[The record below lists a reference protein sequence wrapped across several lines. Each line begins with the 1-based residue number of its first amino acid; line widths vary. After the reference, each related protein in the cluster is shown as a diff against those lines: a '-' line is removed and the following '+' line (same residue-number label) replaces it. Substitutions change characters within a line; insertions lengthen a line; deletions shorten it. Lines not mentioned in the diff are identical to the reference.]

1 MWKAIADNWSSLDW
15 FKVDTRAARECYGV
29 IKAHFEPKEKEELSA
44 FEINPEVK
52 PLDTALEEL
61 REREY
66 AKIFEM
72 EDGKAKE
79 DQELAQSIRRQEVVE
94 NFAETWVRKLEKK
107 RRGYRGKYK
116 KKIQKFM

>member
-1 MWKAIADNWSSLDW
+1 
-15 FKVDTRAARECYGV
+15 
-29 IKAHFEPKEKEELSA
+29 
-44 FEINPEVK
+44 
-52 PLDTALEEL
+52 
-61 REREY
+61 
-66 AKIFEM
+66 M